1 MCDSNGFFAGVSP
14 TSSRLAVGKKIRYD
28 RGNKRLVEQV
38 QFYKK
43 QVNVLKKF
51 LSLKLVFILG
61 VIVGLVFYFKPQE
74 TKKNPIEKRPSS
86 TKVIHEGNL
95 KDVQLFGEKNQFVLS
110 KDLTLVDGKYLVG
123 FDYVKTDDRIKWEYV
138 GFRYYE
144 IDNHFKETTVNALD
158 EIRKT
163 APKAFIYD
171 YQINVNSGVSVVDLI
186 YFDSRSAMER
196 SIGNGKNVYYKLD
209 EQKYY
214 SEYAIPEGSTVKEN
228 IIYCTNL
235 KELINK
241 NTGFELQAGFKFQKQ
256 AKNVNTN
263 INLFVHSPEFKEKM
277 LSGESEIY
285 PRLQLLSSKE
295 WFDTLLHWFAPK
307 GQDTLPG
314 VKIEA
319 RYSIDGQEHEIR
331 SYDEFKQYY
340 NGKGGELSE

>member
-1 MCDSNGFFAGVSP
+1 M
-14 TSSRLAVGKKIRYD
+14 
-28 RGNKRLVEQV
+28 
-38 QFYKK
+38 
-43 QVNVLKKF
+43 LKKF
-51 LSLKLVFILG
+51 LSLKLVFLAII
-61 VIVGLVFYFKPQE
+61 VVGLVLYFKPSE
-74 TKKNPIEKRPSS
+74 TKKNSVEKRPSS

-123 FDYVKTDDRIKWEYV
+123 FDYVKTDDRIKWEYI
-138 GFRYYE
+138 GFRYYD
-144 IDNHFKETTVNALD
+144 IDNQFKETTVNVLD

-171 YQINVNSGVSVVDLI
+171 YQININSGVSVVDMG
-186 YFDSRSAMER
+186 YYVSRRAMER
-196 SIGNGKNVYYKLD
+196 NIGDEKSIYYKLD

-214 SEYAIPEGSTVKEN
+214 SKYAISEGSAVKEK
-228 IIYCTNL
+228 IIDYTNL
-235 KELINK
+235 MELIDK
-241 NTGFELQAGFKFQKQ
+241 NTGFELQSGFKFQKQ
-256 AKNVNTN
+256 AKNVKTD
-263 INLFVHSPEFKEKM
+263 INLFAIYPEFKEKM
-277 LSGESEIY
+277 LSGEYEIY

-340 NGKGGELSE
+340 NGQGGELAD

>member
-1 MCDSNGFFAGVSP
+1 M
-14 TSSRLAVGKKIRYD
+14 KKI
-28 RGNKRLVEQV
+28 
-38 QFYKK
+38 
-43 QVNVLKKF
+43 

-61 VIVGLVFYFKPQE
+61 VIVGLVFYFKPSE

-123 FDYVKTDDRIKWEYV
+123 FDYVNGDEDIKKEYI

-144 IDNHFKETTVNALD
+144 IDNQFKETTVNVLD
-158 EIRKT
+158 EIRKK
-163 APKAFIYD
+163 APNAFIND
-171 YQINVNSGVSVVDLI
+171 YQINVNSGVSVVDMG
-186 YFDSRSAMER
+186 YYMSRRAMER
-196 SIGNGKNVYYKLD
+196 DIGDEKNIYYKLD

-214 SEYAIPEGSTVKEN
+214 STYAIPEGSAVKEK
-228 IIYCTNL
+228 IIDYTNL
-235 KELINK
+235 MELIDK
-241 NTGFELQAGFKFQKQ
+241 NTGFDLQAGFKFQKQ
-256 AKNVNTN
+256 AKNVNTD
-263 INLFVHSPEFKEKM
+263 INLFVIYPEFKEKM
-277 LSGESEIY
+277 LSGKYWIE

-295 WFDTLLHWFAPK
+295 WFDTLLHWFAPR

-319 RYSIDGQEHEIR
+319 RYSIDGQEHEIH

-340 NGKGGELSE
+340 NGKGGELVE

>member
-1 MCDSNGFFAGVSP
+1 M
-14 TSSRLAVGKKIRYD
+14 
-28 RGNKRLVEQV
+28 
-38 QFYKK
+38 
-43 QVNVLKKF
+43 LKKF
-51 LSLKLVFILG
+51 LSLKLVFL
-61 VIVGLVFYFKPQE
+61 VGLVVALVFYFKPSE
-74 TKKNPIEKRPSS
+74 TKKNPVEKRPSS

-123 FDYVKTDDRIKWEYV
+123 FDYVNGDEDVKKEYI

-144 IDNHFKETTVNALD
+144 IDNQFKETTVNVLD

-163 APKAFIYD
+163 EPKAFIND
-171 YQINVNSGVSVVDLI
+171 YQINVNSGVSVVDMG
-186 YFDSRSAMER
+186 YYVSRRAMER
-196 SIGNGKNVYYKLD
+196 NIGDEKSIYYKLD

-214 SEYAIPEGSTVKEN
+214 SKYAIPEGSTVKQN

-256 AKNVNTN
+256 AKNVNTD
-263 INLFVHSPEFKEKM
+263 INLFVHYPEFKEKM
-277 LSGESEIY
+277 LTGKYWIE

-340 NGKGGELSE
+340 NGKGGELID

>member
-1 MCDSNGFFAGVSP
+1 M
-14 TSSRLAVGKKIRYD
+14 
-28 RGNKRLVEQV
+28 
-38 QFYKK
+38 
-43 QVNVLKKF
+43 LKKF
-51 LSLKLVFILG
+51 LSLKLVFLAII
-61 VIVGLVFYFKPQE
+61 VVGLVLYFKPSE
-74 TKKNPIEKRPSS
+74 TKKNSVEKRPSS

-95 KDVQLFGEKNQFVLS
+95 KDVKLFGEKNQFVLS

-138 GFRYYE
+138 GFRYYD
-144 IDNHFKETTVNALD
+144 IDNQFKETTVNVLD

-163 APKAFIYD
+163 APKAFIND
-171 YQINVNSGVSVVDLI
+171 YQININSGVSVVDMG
-186 YFDSRSAMER
+186 YYVSRRAMER
-196 SIGNGKNVYYKLD
+196 NIGDEKSIYYKLD

-214 SEYAIPEGSTVKEN
+214 SKYAIPEGSTVKQN

-235 KELINK
+235 KELITK
-241 NTGFELQAGFKFQKQ
+241 NSGFELQAGFKFQKQ
-256 AKNVNTN
+256 AKNVKTD
-263 INLFVHSPEFKEKM
+263 INLFVIYPEFKEKM
-277 LSGESEIY
+277 LSGKYWIE

>member
-1 MCDSNGFFAGVSP
+1 MD
-14 TSSRLAVGKKIRYD
+14 
-28 RGNKRLVEQV
+28 
-38 QFYKK
+38 
-43 QVNVLKKF
+43 VLKKI
-51 LSLKLVFILG
+51 LSLKLVCLAI
-61 VIVGLVFYFKPQE
+61 IVVSLVLYFKPSE

-86 TKVIHEGNL
+86 TKVIHKGNL

-144 IDNHFKETTVNALD
+144 IDNQFKETTVNALD

-171 YQINVNSGVSVVDLI
+171 YQINVNSGVSVVDMG
-186 YFDSRSAMER
+186 YYVSRRAMER
-196 SIGNGKNVYYKLD
+196 NIGDEKSIYYKLD

-214 SEYAIPEGSTVKEN
+214 SKYAIPEGSTVKQN

-235 KELINK
+235 KELITK
-241 NTGFELQAGFKFQKQ
+241 NSGFELQAGFKFQKQ
-256 AKNVNTN
+256 AKNVKTD
-263 INLFVHSPEFKEKM
+263 INLFVIYPEFKEKM
-277 LSGESEIY
+277 LSGKYWIE

-307 GQDTLPG
+307 GQDILSG

-319 RYSIDGQEHEIR
+319 QYSIDGQEHEIR

>member
-1 MCDSNGFFAGVSP
+1 M
-14 TSSRLAVGKKIRYD
+14 
-28 RGNKRLVEQV
+28 
-38 QFYKK
+38 
-43 QVNVLKKF
+43 KKF

-123 FDYVKTDDRIKWEYV
+123 FDYVNGDEDIKKEYI

-144 IDNHFKETTVNALD
+144 IDNQFKETTVNVLD
-158 EIRKT
+158 EIRKK
-163 APKAFIYD
+163 APNAFIND
-171 YQINVNSGVSVVDLI
+171 YQINVNSGVSVVDMG
-186 YFDSRSAMER
+186 YYMSRRAMER
-196 SIGNGKNVYYKLD
+196 DIGDEKNIYYKLD

-214 SEYAIPEGSTVKEN
+214 STYAIPEGSAVKEK
-228 IIYCTNL
+228 IIDYTNL
-235 KELINK
+235 MELIDK
-241 NTGFELQAGFKFQKQ
+241 NTGFDLQAGFKFQKQ
-256 AKNVNTN
+256 AKNVNIN
-263 INLFVHSPEFKEKM
+263 INLFVHYPEFKEKM
-277 LSGESEIY
+277 LSGKYWIE

-340 NGKGGELSE
+340 NGKGGELAE

>member
-1 MCDSNGFFAGVSP
+1 M
-14 TSSRLAVGKKIRYD
+14 
-28 RGNKRLVEQV
+28 
-38 QFYKK
+38 
-43 QVNVLKKF
+43 KKF

-144 IDNHFKETTVNALD
+144 IDNQFKETTVNALD

-171 YQINVNSGVSVVDLI
+171 YQINVNSGVSVVDMG
-186 YFDSRSAMER
+186 YYVSRRAMER
-196 SIGNGKNVYYKLD
+196 NIGDEKSIYYKLD

-214 SEYAIPEGSTVKEN
+214 SKYAIPEGSTVKQN

-235 KELINK
+235 KELITK
-241 NTGFELQAGFKFQKQ
+241 NSGFELQAGFKFQKQ

-263 INLFVHSPEFKEKM
+263 INLFVHYPEFKEKM
-277 LSGESEIY
+277 LSGKYWIE

>member
-1 MCDSNGFFAGVSP
+1 M
-14 TSSRLAVGKKIRYD
+14 
-28 RGNKRLVEQV
+28 
-38 QFYKK
+38 
-43 QVNVLKKF
+43 NVLKKF

-144 IDNHFKETTVNALD
+144 IDNQFKETTVNALD

-171 YQINVNSGVSVVDLI
+171 YQINVNSGVSVVDMG
-186 YFDSRSAMER
+186 YYVSRRAMER
-196 SIGNGKNVYYKLD
+196 NIGDEKSIYYKLD

-214 SEYAIPEGSTVKEN
+214 SKYAIPEGSTVKQN

-235 KELINK
+235 KELITK
-241 NTGFELQAGFKFQKQ
+241 NSGFELQAGFKFQKQ
-256 AKNVNTN
+256 AKNVNTD
-263 INLFVHSPEFKEKM
+263 INLFVHYPEFKEKM
-277 LSGESEIY
+277 LSGKYWIE

-307 GQDTLPG
+307 GQDILSG

-319 RYSIDGQEHEIR
+319 QYSIDGQEHEIR

>member
-1 MCDSNGFFAGVSP
+1 M
-14 TSSRLAVGKKIRYD
+14 KKI
-28 RGNKRLVEQV
+28 
-38 QFYKK
+38 
-43 QVNVLKKF
+43 

-61 VIVGLVFYFKPQE
+61 VIVGLVFYFKPSE
-74 TKKNPIEKRPSS
+74 TKKKPIEKRPSS
-86 TKVIHEGNL
+86 TKIIHEGNL

-123 FDYVKTDDRIKWEYV
+123 FDYVNGDEDVKKEYI

-144 IDNHFKETTVNALD
+144 IDNQFKETTVNVLD

-163 APKAFIYD
+163 EPKAFIND
-171 YQINVNSGVSVVDLI
+171 YQINVNSGVSVVDMG
-186 YFDSRSAMER
+186 YYVSRRAMER
-196 SIGNGKNVYYKLD
+196 NIGDEKSIYYKLD

-214 SEYAIPEGSTVKEN
+214 SKYAIPEGSTVKQN

-256 AKNVNTN
+256 AKNVKTD
-263 INLFVHSPEFKEKM
+263 INLFVHYPEFKEKM
-277 LSGESEIY
+277 LSGKYWIE

-295 WFDTLLHWFAPK
+295 WFDTLLHWFAPR

-340 NGKGGELSE
+340 NGKGGELVD

>member
-1 MCDSNGFFAGVSP
+1 M
-14 TSSRLAVGKKIRYD
+14 
-28 RGNKRLVEQV
+28 
-38 QFYKK
+38 
-43 QVNVLKKF
+43 KKF

-144 IDNHFKETTVNALD
+144 IDNQFKETTVNALD

-171 YQINVNSGVSVVDLI
+171 YQINVNSGVSVVDMG
-186 YFDSRSAMER
+186 YYVSRRAMER
-196 SIGNGKNVYYKLD
+196 NIGDEKSIYYKLD

-214 SEYAIPEGSTVKEN
+214 SKYAIPEGSTVKQN

-235 KELINK
+235 KELITK
-241 NTGFELQAGFKFQKQ
+241 NSGFELQAGFKFQKQ
-256 AKNVNTN
+256 AKNVNTD
-263 INLFVHSPEFKEKM
+263 INLFVHYPEFKEKM
-277 LSGESEIY
+277 LSGKYWIE

-331 SYDEFKQYY
+331 SYDEFKQYD
-340 NGKGGELSE
+340 NRKGGELSE

>member
-1 MCDSNGFFAGVSP
+1 M
-14 TSSRLAVGKKIRYD
+14 
-28 RGNKRLVEQV
+28 
-38 QFYKK
+38 
-43 QVNVLKKF
+43 KKF

-123 FDYVKTDDRIKWEYV
+123 FDYVKTDDRIKWGYV

-144 IDNHFKETTVNALD
+144 IDNQFKETTVNALD

-171 YQINVNSGVSVVDLI
+171 YQINVNSGVSVVDMG
-186 YFDSRSAMER
+186 YYVSRRAMER
-196 SIGNGKNVYYKLD
+196 NIGDEKSIYYKLD

-214 SEYAIPEGSTVKEN
+214 SKYAIPEGSTVKQN

-235 KELINK
+235 KELITK
-241 NTGFELQAGFKFQKQ
+241 NSGFELQAGFKFQKQ

-263 INLFVHSPEFKEKM
+263 INLFVHYPEFKEKM
-277 LSGESEIY
+277 LSGKYWIE

-340 NGKGGELSE
+340 NGKGGELAE

>member
-1 MCDSNGFFAGVSP
+1 M
-14 TSSRLAVGKKIRYD
+14 
-28 RGNKRLVEQV
+28 
-38 QFYKK
+38 
-43 QVNVLKKF
+43 LKKF
-51 LSLKLVFILG
+51 LSLKLVFLAII
-61 VIVGLVFYFKPQE
+61 VVGLVLYFKPSE
-74 TKKNPIEKRPSS
+74 TKKNSVEKRPSS

-95 KDVQLFGEKNQFVLS
+95 KDVKLFGEKNQFVLS

-138 GFRYYE
+138 GFRYYD
-144 IDNHFKETTVNALD
+144 IDNQFKETTVNVLD

-163 APKAFIYD
+163 APKAFIND
-171 YQINVNSGVSVVDLI
+171 YQININSGVSVVDMG
-186 YFDSRSAMER
+186 YYVSRRAMER
-196 SIGNGKNVYYKLD
+196 NIGDEKSIYYKLD

-214 SEYAIPEGSTVKEN
+214 SKYAIPEGSTVKQN

-235 KELINK
+235 KELITK
-241 NTGFELQAGFKFQKQ
+241 NSGFELQAGFKFQKQ
-256 AKNVNTN
+256 AKNVKTD
-263 INLFVHSPEFKEKM
+263 INLFVIYPEFKEKM
-277 LSGESEIY
+277 LSGKYWIE

-307 GQDTLPG
+307 GQDVLPG

-319 RYSIDGQEHEIR
+319 QYSIDGQEHEIR

>member
-1 MCDSNGFFAGVSP
+1 M
-14 TSSRLAVGKKIRYD
+14 
-28 RGNKRLVEQV
+28 
-38 QFYKK
+38 
-43 QVNVLKKF
+43 KKF

-144 IDNHFKETTVNALD
+144 IDNQFKETTVNALD

-171 YQINVNSGVSVVDLI
+171 YQINVNSGVSVVDMG
-186 YFDSRSAMER
+186 YYVSRRAMER
-196 SIGNGKNVYYKLD
+196 NIGDEKSIYYKLD

-214 SEYAIPEGSTVKEN
+214 SKYAIPEGSTVKQN

-235 KELINK
+235 KELITK
-241 NTGFELQAGFKFQKQ
+241 NSGFELQAGFKFQKQ

-263 INLFVHSPEFKEKM
+263 INLFVHYPEFKEKM
-277 LSGESEIY
+277 LSGKYWIE

-307 GQDTLPG
+307 GQDILSG

-319 RYSIDGQEHEIR
+319 QYSIDGQEHEIR

-340 NGKGGELSE
+340 NGKGGELAE

>member
-1 MCDSNGFFAGVSP
+1 M
-14 TSSRLAVGKKIRYD
+14 
-28 RGNKRLVEQV
+28 
-38 QFYKK
+38 
-43 QVNVLKKF
+43 KKF
-51 LSLKLVFILG
+51 LSLKLVFLAII
-61 VIVGLVFYFKPQE
+61 VVGLVLYFKPSE
-74 TKKNPIEKRPSS
+74 TKKSSVEKRPSS

-110 KDLTLVDGKYLVG
+110 KDLTLIDGKYLVG

-138 GFRYYE
+138 GFRYYD
-144 IDNHFKETTVNALD
+144 IDNQFKETTVNVLD

-163 APKAFIYD
+163 EPKAFIND
-171 YQINVNSGVSVVDLI
+171 YQININSGVSVVDMG
-186 YFDSRSAMER
+186 YYVSRRAMER
-196 SIGNGKNVYYKLD
+196 DIGDEKNIYYKLD

-214 SEYAIPEGSTVKEN
+214 SKYTISEGSAVKEK
-228 IIYCTNL
+228 IIDYTNL
-235 KELINK
+235 MELIDK
-241 NTGFELQAGFKFQKQ
+241 NTGFDLQAGFKFQKQ
-256 AKNVNTN
+256 AKNVKTD
-263 INLFVHSPEFKEKM
+263 INLFVIYPEFKEKI
-277 LSGESEIY
+277 LSGEYWIE

-307 GQDTLPG
+307 GQDILSG

>member
-1 MCDSNGFFAGVSP
+1 M
-14 TSSRLAVGKKIRYD
+14 
-28 RGNKRLVEQV
+28 
-38 QFYKK
+38 
-43 QVNVLKKF
+43 NVLKKF

-144 IDNHFKETTVNALD
+144 IDNQFKETTVNALD

-171 YQINVNSGVSVVDLI
+171 YQINVNSGVSVVDMG
-186 YFDSRSAMER
+186 YYVSRRAMER
-196 SIGNGKNVYYKLD
+196 NIGDEKSIYYKLD

-214 SEYAIPEGSTVKEN
+214 SKYAIPEGSTVKQN

-235 KELINK
+235 KELITK
-241 NTGFELQAGFKFQKQ
+241 NSGFELQAGFKFQKQ
-256 AKNVNTN
+256 AKNVNTD
-263 INLFVHSPEFKEKM
+263 INLFVHYPEFKEKM
-277 LSGESEIY
+277 LSGKYWIE

>member
-1 MCDSNGFFAGVSP
+1 M
-14 TSSRLAVGKKIRYD
+14 KKI
-28 RGNKRLVEQV
+28 
-38 QFYKK
+38 
-43 QVNVLKKF
+43 
-51 LSLKLVFILG
+51 LSLKLVCLAII
-61 VIVGLVFYFKPQE
+61 VVGLVFYFKPSD
-74 TKKNPIEKRPSS
+74 TKKKPIETRPSS

-123 FDYVKTDDRIKWEYV
+123 FDYVNEDEDIKKKYI
-138 GFRYYE
+138 GFRYYD
-144 IDNHFKETTVNALD
+144 IDNQFKETTVNVLD

-163 APKAFIYD
+163 APKAFIND
-171 YQINVNSGVSVVDLI
+171 YQININSGVSIVDMG
-186 YFDSRSAMER
+186 YYVSRRAMEHD
-196 SIGNGKNVYYKLD
+196 IGDEKNIYYKLD

-214 SEYAIPEGSTVKEN
+214 SKYAIPEGSAVKEK
-228 IIYCTNL
+228 IIDYTNL
-235 KELINK
+235 MELIDK
-241 NTGFELQAGFKFQKQ
+241 NTGFDLQAGFKFQKQ
-256 AKNVNTN
+256 SKNVNTD
-263 INLFVHSPEFKEKM
+263 INLFVIYPEFKEKM
-277 LSGESEIY
+277 LSGEYWIE

-340 NGKGGELSE
+340 NGQGGELAE

>member
-1 MCDSNGFFAGVSP
+1 MD
-14 TSSRLAVGKKIRYD
+14 
-28 RGNKRLVEQV
+28 
-38 QFYKK
+38 
-43 QVNVLKKF
+43 VLKKF
-51 LSLKLVFILG
+51 LSLKLVCLAI
-61 VIVGLVFYFKPQE
+61 IAVGLVFYFKPSE
-74 TKKNPIEKRPSS
+74 TKKNSVEERPSS

-123 FDYVKTDDRIKWEYV
+123 FDYVNGDEDVKKEYI

-144 IDNHFKETTVNALD
+144 IDNQFKETTVNVLD

-163 APKAFIYD
+163 EPKAFIND
-171 YQINVNSGVSVVDLI
+171 YQINVNSGVSVVDMG
-186 YFDSRSAMER
+186 YYVSRRAMER
-196 SIGNGKNVYYKLD
+196 NIGDEKSIYYKLD

-214 SEYAIPEGSTVKEN
+214 SKYAIPEGSTVKQN

-256 AKNVNTN
+256 AKNVKTD
-263 INLFVHSPEFKEKM
+263 INLFVHYPEFKEKM
-277 LSGESEIY
+277 LSGKYWIE

-340 NGKGGELSE
+340 NGQGGELAE

>member
-1 MCDSNGFFAGVSP
+1 M
-14 TSSRLAVGKKIRYD
+14 
-28 RGNKRLVEQV
+28 
-38 QFYKK
+38 
-43 QVNVLKKF
+43 KKF

-144 IDNHFKETTVNALD
+144 IDNQFKETTVNALH

-171 YQINVNSGVSVVDLI
+171 YQINVNSGVSVVDMG
-186 YFDSRSAMER
+186 YYVSRRAMER
-196 SIGNGKNVYYKLD
+196 NIGDEKSIYYKLD

-214 SEYAIPEGSTVKEN
+214 SKYAIPEGSTVKQN

-235 KELINK
+235 KELITK
-241 NTGFELQAGFKFQKQ
+241 NSGFELQAGFKFQKQ

-263 INLFVHSPEFKEKM
+263 INLFVHYPEFKEKM
-277 LSGESEIY
+277 LSGKYWIE

-307 GQDTLPG
+307 GQDILSG

-319 RYSIDGQEHEIR
+319 QYSIDGQEHEIR

>member
-1 MCDSNGFFAGVSP
+1 MD
-14 TSSRLAVGKKIRYD
+14 
-28 RGNKRLVEQV
+28 
-38 QFYKK
+38 
-43 QVNVLKKF
+43 VLKKF

-74 TKKNPIEKRPSS
+74 TKKNPIEKRPIS
-86 TKVIHEGNL
+86 TKVIHKGNP
-95 KDVQLFGEKNQFVLS
+95 KDVQLFGGNNQFVLS
-110 KDLTLVDGKYLVG
+110 KDLTLADGKYLVG
-123 FDYVKTDDRIKWEYV
+123 FDYVKSDERIKWEYI
-138 GFRYYE
+138 GFRYYD
-144 IDNHFKETTVNALD
+144 IDNQFKETTVNALD

-196 SIGNGKNVYYKLD
+196 SIGNGKNIYYKLD

-214 SEYAIPEGSTVKEN
+214 SKYAIPEGSAVKEK
-228 IIYCTNL
+228 IIDYTNL
-235 KELINK
+235 MELIDK
-241 NTGFELQAGFKFQKQ
+241 NTGFELQSGFKFQKQ
-256 AKNVNTN
+256 AKNVKTD
-263 INLFVHSPEFKEKM
+263 INLFAIYPEFKEKM
-277 LSGESEIY
+277 LSGEYEIY

-307 GQDTLPG
+307 GQDALPG

-340 NGKGGELSE
+340 NGKGGELAE

>member
-1 MCDSNGFFAGVSP
+1 M
-14 TSSRLAVGKKIRYD
+14 
-28 RGNKRLVEQV
+28 
-38 QFYKK
+38 
-43 QVNVLKKF
+43 KKF
-51 LSLKLVFILG
+51 LSFKLVFLVG
-61 VIVGLVFYFKPQE
+61 VVVGLVFYFKPSE
-74 TKKNPIEKRPSS
+74 TKKNPIEDRPRSS
-86 TKVIHEGNL
+86 KVIHKGDP

-144 IDNHFKETTVNALD
+144 IDNQFKETTVNALD

-171 YQINVNSGVSVVDLI
+171 YQINVNSGVSVVDMG
-186 YFDSRSAMER
+186 YYVSRRAMER
-196 SIGNGKNVYYKLD
+196 NIGDEKSIYYKLD

-214 SEYAIPEGSTVKEN
+214 SKYAIPEGSTVKQN

-235 KELINK
+235 KELITK
-241 NTGFELQAGFKFQKQ
+241 NSGFELQAGFKFQKQ

-263 INLFVHSPEFKEKM
+263 INLFVHYPEFKEKM
-277 LSGESEIY
+277 LSGKYWIE

-340 NGKGGELSE
+340 NGKGGELAE